1 MSDARPPL
9 PHLTWSWLP
18 FNELSLEELYELL
31 ALRQE
36 VFVVGQRCV
45 YVDSDGV
52 DQRAYHLFGRDE
64 GGRIVAYLRA
74 YQTEA
79 DVAREVWHI
88 GRVLVSEARRGEGL
102 GQALM
107 REGVRRLA
115 LLGAQGV
122 ELSAQAYLERF
133 YCELGFEVC
142 GEGFDEVGIPH
153 LPMRLAEPP
162 LTHALRDISHVIFD
176 LDGTLIDSSYDYAT
190 CFEQLALEWGRPAP
204 SSERIRGLMYAGL
217 LPQLAEALGP
227 LEGEELER
235 AVARF
240 RELCIDLPLT
250 HTQLYPGALALL
262 DQLAEH
268 GVRISVCTNRP
279 QDLAELVLKELG
291 IADRFEL
298 IVGGDAGHERKPSP
312 EMLLYL
318 IERLGLRP
326 EQGLMVGDSEV
337 DVLAARAAGL
347 ACAAVTW
354 GYTQQEALTQARP
367 ALLLNR
373 PHDLQLKITALSG
386 EH

>member
-1 MSDARPPL
+1 MSDARAPSPQL
-9 PHLTWSWLP
+9 QWSWLT
-18 FNELSLEELYELL
+18 FGELSLEALYELL

-52 DQRAYHLFGRDE
+52 DQGAYHLCGRDE
-64 GGRIVAYLRA
+64 GGHLVAYLRA
-74 YQTEA
+74 YQTEG
-79 DVAREVWHI
+79 DRGREGWHI
-88 GRVLVSEARRGEGL
+88 GRVLVSEARRGEGV

-115 LLGAQGV
+115 LTGARGV
-122 ELSAQAYLERF
+122 GLSAQAYLERF

-190 CFEQLALEWGRPAP
+190 CFEQLALEWGCPAP

-235 AVARF
+235 AVERF

-262 DQLAEH
+262 DQLAER
-268 GVRISVCTNRP
+268 GVKLSVCTNRP

-291 IADRFEL
+291 IAERFEL

-312 EMLLYL
+312 EMLLFL
-318 IERLGLRP
+318 MERLGVRP
-326 EQGLMVGDSEV
+326 EQGVMVGDSEV
-337 DVLAARAAGL
+337 DVQAARAAGL
-347 ACAAVTW
+347 ACAAVSW
-354 GYTQQEALTQARP
+354 GYTKVEALTQARP
-367 ALLLNR
+367 TLLLNH
-373 PHDLQLKITALSG
+373 PHELLTALSA
-386 EH
+386 ER